1 MTTSLPEVSAEGL
14 VLWRVRR
21 SPDVQV
27 WCSVR
32 SEAGGLV
39 LTLHDP
45 WKTRREVTKSYAH
58 IGSLVESAQRVR
70 GRLVAAGWQK
80 ERYLSQQRR
89 TVLRESK
96 IDARLGLPHVPP
108 RADEMR
114 TIPSPLSPLTI

>member
-32 SEAGGLV
+32 SDAGGLV

-45 WKTRREVTKSYAH
+45 GKTRKEVTKSYAH
-58 IGSLVESAQRVR
+58 IGSLVESAERVR
-70 GRLVAAGWQK
+70 GRLVAAGWQMVDVDLGRTGLTRRIHK
-80 ERYLSQQRR
+80 SSQ
-89 TVLRESK
+89 
-96 IDARLGLPHVPP
+96 
-108 RADEMR
+108 
-114 TIPSPLSPLTI
+114 